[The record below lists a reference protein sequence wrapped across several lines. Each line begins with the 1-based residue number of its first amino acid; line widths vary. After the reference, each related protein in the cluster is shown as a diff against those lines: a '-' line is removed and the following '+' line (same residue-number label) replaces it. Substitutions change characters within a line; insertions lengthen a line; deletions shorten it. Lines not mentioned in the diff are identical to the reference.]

1 MISPIVVCCLR
12 ILNCFFR
19 SSLPQENPPSEW
31 RKKSWWAVHKHH
43 GCYVNTHVNMYIN
56 PCHPMCTHQA
66 AIRANIKGGNLQ
78 QSQAEPTSAFR
89 VSFVFLA
96 VVSASA
102 LIIDVSAC
110 VRQAAMVRPREVC
123 RATGWGQTGSHLL
136 WKTGSSQTGHR
147 RAERRKERLAES
159 TATVHW
165 PLFCMVQYYVKVRF
179 HNIGSNFCKKIIK
192 WDGLSACHILIL
204 RKNMNCCLSDFFYFF

>member
-66 AIRANIKGGNLQ
+66 AIGANIKGGEPA
-78 QSQAEPTSAFR
+78 AEPGRTR
-89 VSFVFLA
+89 
-96 VVSASA
+96 
-102 LIIDVSAC
+102 IC
-110 VRQAAMVRPREVC
+110 VPCLFCVLGCGFCLSSYYWCLCLR
-123 RATGWGQTGSHLL
+123 QTGSDGPAPGGVQGDRVGPNWLPL
-136 WKTGSSQTGHR
+136 AVKDWRFT
-147 RAERRKERLAES
+147 ERPPKSRK
-159 TATVHW
+159 
-165 PLFCMVQYYVKVRF
+165 K
-179 HNIGSNFCKKIIK
+179 
-192 WDGLSACHILIL
+192 
-204 RKNMNCCLSDFFYFF
+204 

>member
-31 RKKSWWAVHKHH
+31 GKKSWWAVHKHH

-66 AIRANIKGGNLQ
+66 AIGASIKGGNLQ
-78 QSQAEPTSAFR
+78 QSQAQPASAFR

-110 VRQAAMVRPREVC
+110 TRQAAMARPWEVCGAAGWGHELAPTRCVGLTLPRKATEKQKEAKKCLQHLRPRF
-123 RATGWGQTGSHLL
+123 TGLYS
-136 WKTGSSQTGHR
+136 
-147 RAERRKERLAES
+147 
-159 TATVHW
+159 
-165 PLFCMVQYYVKVRF
+165 PCF
-179 HNIGSNFCKKIIK
+179 HNTMIYSE
-192 WDGLSACHILIL
+192 LIL
-204 RKNMNCCLSDFFYFF
+204 VTIIVGDQQIIR

>member
-43 GCYVNTHVNMYIN
+43 GCCVNTHVNMYIN

-66 AIRANIKGGNLQ
+66 AIRASIKGGNLQ
-78 QSQAEPTSAFR
+78 QSQAEPASAFR

-110 VRQAAMVRPREVC
+110 VRQAVMVRPWEVC
-123 RATGWGQTGSHLL
+123 RAAGWGHKLAPTCCGKQTLPRKATEEQKEAKKGLQYVRQQFTGLYSAPFNI
-136 WKTGSSQTGHR
+136 KT
-147 RAERRKERLAES
+147 
-159 TATVHW
+159 
-165 PLFCMVQYYVKVRF
+165 M
-179 HNIGSNFCKKIIK
+179 
-192 WDGLSACHILIL
+192 
-204 RKNMNCCLSDFFYFF
+204 

>member
-19 SSLPQENPPSEW
+19 SRLPQENPPSER

-66 AIRANIKGGNLQ
+66 AIRASIKGGNLQ
-78 QSQAEPTSAFR
+78 QSQAQPASAFP
-89 VSFVFLA
+89 VSFVFWA

-110 VRQAAMVRPREVC
+110 IRQAMMVRPGPGRCAELQGG
-123 RATGWGQTGSHLL
+123 ATNWLPLVVWDWLFPERPQKSRKKQRNVYSIYGHSSLL
-136 WKTGSSQTGHR
+136 FILLFIPPLWQLIYYYWFQLLQMIISSVLL
-147 RAERRKERLAES
+147 K
-159 TATVHW
+159 
-165 PLFCMVQYYVKVRF
+165 
-179 HNIGSNFCKKIIK
+179 
-192 WDGLSACHILIL
+192 
-204 RKNMNCCLSDFFYFF
+204 

>member
-31 RKKSWWAVHKHH
+31 RKKSRWAVHKHH

-66 AIRANIKGGNLQ
+66 AIRASIKGGNLQ
-78 QSQAEPTSAFR
+78 QSQAQPASAFR

-102 LIIDVSAC
+102 PVIDVC
-110 VRQAAMVRPREVC
+110 LR
-123 RATGWGQTGSHLL
+123 QTGSDGPALGGVQGGRAAG
-136 WKTGSSQTGHR
+136 WGHKLAPTCCAR
-147 RAERRKERLAES
+147 LTLPREATEEQKEA
-159 TATVHW
+159 
-165 PLFCMVQYYVKVRF
+165 
-179 HNIGSNFCKKIIK
+179 KK
-192 WDGLSACHILIL
+192 GLQFPGLCSACFSITA
-204 RKNMNCCLSDFFYFF
+204 M